1 MFSIHKVKELL
12 AKMKVSAFVIYFL
25 GNFEPK
31 PLATKLVKK
40 TCDMVNANRPYINAN
55 GKWPNF
61 IMKNCQNV

>member
-1 MFSIHKVKELL
+1 MLSIHKVKELL
-12 AKMKVSAFVIYFL
+12 AKMKASVLLIQFL
-25 GNFEPK
+25 ANFEPK

-61 IMKNCQNV
+61 IIKNCRNV